1 MFELLYV
8 QYSKVAKCI
17 KSSENINFTGPFDFK
32 NKNKNQ
38 NFNMYSIEK
47 YKCLKVTEYNRVY

>member
-8 QYSKVAKCI
+8 QYSKVQKI
-17 KSSENINFTGPFDFK
+17 STGPFDFK
-32 NKNKNQ
+32 NKNK

>member
-8 QYSKVAKCI
+8 QYSKVGKCI
-17 KSSENINFTGPFDFK
+17 KSSEKYPIDLK
-32 NKNKNQ
+32 NKNK

-47 YKCLKVTEYNRVY
+47 YKYFKVTEYYRVY

>member
-17 KSSENINFTGPFDFK
+17 KSSDKVAKCIKSSEKYQKVTFDFK
-32 NKNKNQ
+32 N
-38 NFNMYSIEK
+38 
-47 YKCLKVTEYNRVY
+47 